1 MIAMLAPD
9 LLDRRALALL
19 RLVDVAGRPVL
30 GPVRIEGDGVRTV
43 AKGDGRFALLEA
55 RGFEAYTASFDPI
68 AAVPA
73 KTIRLDL
80 TPSAA
85 DVAPRGFGLRLPRNP
100 DSGAPSSLFE
110 PQPVEMLPSA
120 LAARSGSACTIRVSV
135 SRGDDNRVVEGALV
149 RARSADGAFAAR
161 AVTDVR
167 GEACLLFPFLP
178 LSFPGSTISAEQPAR
193 IVVDVDPGLA
203 RFHAPAGLA
212 AAAEAAALRTSGH
225 LDPDALAAAAP
236 APNFAAG
243 AEAAL
248 SAGRESAVSLEWNPA

>member
-19 RLVDVAGRPVL
+19 RFVDVAGRPVL

-43 AKGDGRFALLEA
+43 AKGGGRFALLEA
-55 RGFEAYTASFDPI
+55 RGFEAYVASFDPI
-68 AAVPA
+68 VSVPA

-80 TPSAA
+80 TPSAR

-100 DSGAPSSLFE
+100 APDAPSSLFE
-110 PQPVEMLPSA
+110 PQAVELLPSA

-135 SRGDDNRVVEGALV
+135 RRGDDARVVEGALV
-149 RARSADGAFAAR
+149 RARSADAAFLAR
-161 AVTDVR
+161 AVTDAR

-178 LSFPGSTISAEQPAR
+178 LSFPGQTISAEQSAR
-193 IVVDVDPGLA
+193 VVVHVDPGSA
-203 RFHAPAGLA
+203 RFHAPAEVV

-225 LDPDALAAAAP
+225 ADPDALAAAAP

-243 AEAAL
+243 AETAL
-248 SAGRESAVSLEWNPA
+248 SAGRESAVNLEWNP